1 MNKAGE
7 KEDIPNTQKLRQ
19 QELQDLYTGPQMRIG
34 YKMSYT
40 FTYIFV
46 GLTYS
51 SGLPIMYPACFL
63 YFLMTYWFDK
73 TCTLRFYQRS
83 QDFNEELPMKS
94 INLMKY
100 AVLLH
105 FVFAIFIYSS
115 SPLHSRYLERANFS
129 EEASAESLAEREKLF
144 FKDYIILFICF
155 IVISLG
161 GYLIDRKLKNCF

>member
-1 MNKAGE
+1 MLVQNYTTKGGDVARILFELAKRLWDRGLRSSMNKAGE

-19 QELQDLYTGPQMRIG
+19 QELQDLYTGPQIRIG

-63 YFLMTYWFDK
+63 YFFMTYWFDK
-73 TCTLRFYQRS
+73 TCILRFYQRS

-105 FVFAIFIYSS
+105 FLFSIFIYSS
-115 SPLHSRYLERANFS
+115 SPLHSHFVARPNFS
-129 EEASAESLAEREKLF
+129 QEAPSMSFE
-144 FKDYIILFICF
+144 
-155 IVISLG
+155 
-161 GYLIDRKLKNCF
+161 